1 MAPHTPPAV
10 AHGAIDWAGPGG
22 LPHQPMSAR
31 RRVKMVLHRG
41 IVTGTI
47 PGGTRLVQSSVAA
60 ELAVSTR
67 SVREALTELAAEVS
81 SASTGEAGRWCGNCA
96 APSSKTS
103 TRSA

>member
-10 AHGAIDWAGPGG
+10 AHGVIDWPGPGG
-22 LPHQPMSAR
+22 LPHQPMPAR

-60 ELAVSTR
+60 G
-67 SVREALTELAAEVS
+67 LAAVPR
-81 SASTGEAGRWCGNCA
+81 GDV
-96 APSSKTS
+96 
-103 TRSA
+103 